1 MTPITIT
8 LLLVAAALAGATT
21 AWLIVRS
28 KRMRKKTSNIVDL
41 AAARRR
47 KTREASL
54 NPITSDATKRKVGS
68 AKGADIRGF
77 TPKNADTRL
86 QSCSRCQKKS
96 DSVGFYVDEY
106 GNLVG
111 VCKECRKSAKN
122 RDLMPL

>member
-8 LLLVAAALAGATT
+8 LLLAAAALAGAVT

-47 KTREASL
+47 KTREASM
-54 NPITSDATKRKVGS
+54 NPVLAEAPKRKASSAVG
-68 AKGADIRGF
+68 AEVRGF
-77 TPKNADTRL
+77 TPKNADARL
-86 QSCSRCQKKS
+86 QACSRCRKKS

>member
-8 LLLVAAALAGATT
+8 LLLVVAALAGATT

-28 KRMRKKTSNIVDL
+28 KRKRKKTSNIVDL

-54 NPITSDATKRKVGS
+54 NPVHAETTKRKLSSTKS
-68 AKGADIRGF
+68 AEIRGF
-77 TPKNADTRL
+77 TPKNGDARL
-86 QSCSRCQKKS
+86 QACSRCQKKS

>member
-8 LLLVAAALAGATT
+8 LLLVAAALAGSVT
-21 AWLIVRS
+21 AWLIVRF

-54 NPITSDATKRKVGS
+54 NPVRTDATKRKAS
-68 AKGADIRGF
+68 PSKGAEIRGF
-77 TPKNADTRL
+77 TPKSADARL
-86 QSCSRCQKKS
+86 QACTRCQNKS

>member
-1 MTPITIT
+1 MTPIAIT
-8 LLLVAAALAGATT
+8 LLLVAAALAGSVT

-28 KRMRKKTSNIVDL
+28 KRIRKKASNIVDL

-47 KTREASL
+47 KLREASL
-54 NPITSDATKRKVGS
+54 NPITTDATKRKVSS
-68 AKGADIRGF
+68 AKGAEVRGF
-77 TPKNADTRL
+77 APKNADARL
-86 QSCSRCQKKS
+86 QACSRCQKKS

-111 VCKECRKSAKN
+111 VCQECRKSAKN